1 MAICLERSA
10 DLHMA
15 QLMPLPLAVS
25 CFSKIQIGFT
35 FLVLTRLGSPGQRA
49 VKPVVCVYRICDM
62 DTIRYA
68 SMRYLILLSTELPSL
83 AAAAV
88 VVVVVRRGCWQGR
101 KDVSQIFNNLLRRQ
115 IGTRSPTVEHILM
128 RRHILTTLLAGCVP
142 VCLLVWWSVS
152 LFVSLSVCQ
161 SLCLFVS
168 LSACLSVCLPVHFS
182 LHPSVCLCFPCP
194 IFAKFS
200 AIMESF
206 MRGRMLKFWE
216 THSKGS
222 RVMGC

>member
-1 MAICLERSA
+1 
-10 DLHMA
+10 
-15 QLMPLPLAVS
+15 
-25 CFSKIQIGFT
+25 
-35 FLVLTRLGSPGQRA
+35 
-49 VKPVVCVYRICDM
+49 M

-68 SMRYLILLSTELPSL
+68 SMRYLILLSSELPSL

-88 VVVVVRRGCWQGR
+88 VVVVVWRGCWQGR

-152 LFVSLSVCQ
+152 LFVSLSVCL
-161 SLCLFVS
+161 SLYLP
-168 LSACLSVCLPVHFS
+168 VCLPVHSS
-182 LHPSVCLCFPCP
+182 LHPSVCLCFPCL

-216 THSKGS
+216 THSRGS